1 MFADINSPNPK
12 EIKLWM
18 IEVKLTITDASYAL
32 GISKRQFS
40 RFLSGE
46 TKAKKVHGLAMQM
59 LWLVEENRKDI
70 EKSSELKKN
79 KNKKRIKINIK

>member
-1 MFADINSPNPK
+1 MFEDINSPNPK

-32 GISKRQFS
+32 GISKRQFW

>member
-1 MFADINSPNPK
+1 MFENINSPNPK